1 MSMQAA
7 LTIESPTVP
16 CQWYSMIFKLNPSG
30 GQPLYLQL
38 MQQVRLAIETGA
50 LVDGDLMPGIRT
62 LAEEL
67 VISHTTVAKAYTELA
82 REGLLDLRH
91 GSGAYV
97 CAKRRIQSRAE
108 QVRLAQERVRA
119 LVHALR
125 GEGLAEEEIIRMFE
139 SELLHVARRGRGA

>member
-1 MSMQAA
+1 MT
-7 LTIESPTVP
+7 LVLF
-16 CQWYSMIFKLNPSG
+16 MIFKLNPSG

-50 LVDGDLMPGIRT
+50 LADGDLMPGIRT

-67 VISHTTVAKAYTELA
+67 VVSHTTVAKAYTELG

-97 CAKRRIQSRAE
+97 CARRRIQSRTE
-108 QVRLAQERVRA
+108 QLRVAQERVRE
-119 LVHALR
+119 LVHVLR
-125 GEGLAEEEIIRMFE
+125 SEGLSED
-139 SELLHVARRGRGA
+139 ELLRLFEAELFHVARRGRRA